1 MRSWNQPFFLQKNS
15 LRSNSFYFFTE
26 ITPLFFTPIS
36 WRSDGDCFQA
46 QYPKAVIEQSR
57 NDRINKIKKKAWSL
71 LQAFLLYKVKLNR
84 NN

>member
-15 LRSNSFYFFTE
+15 LRSNGFYFFTE
-26 ITPLFFTPIS
+26 ITPLFFTQIS

-57 NDRINKIKKKAWSL
+57 NVRE
-71 LQAFLLYKVKLNR
+71 QFVFF
-84 NN
+84 